1 MKELLYKKIF
11 SSVKAVVLAFA
22 LLVLMVPVTAS
33 AAEIKISATGGT
45 IETGQTITV
54 TLNLSSSATIGA
66 YRFYLTYDSSVV
78 EYVPSDGD
86 ANFCNG
92 GNGTLIFVGDP
103 YAKSDSCSIK
113 FKGVSAGSSKLTVS
127 YDAGDILDSDYNDMT
142 VSASS
147 GTITVNAPREA
158 STDATLK
165 SLTVG
170 EGSLSPA
177 FSSGGTSYSMS
188 VGADVDKLTINA
200 KANSEYAKVAI
211 SGNSLKEGANAVKI
225 VVTAESGATK
235 TYTIN
240 VEKAKATPTPS
251 PEPTN
256 TPTPTPTP
264 TPGVEV
270 SVNKLTTDADG
281 NVSQVAET
289 LTVSDEITVNVPDGF
304 ELTGVTVQGV
314 AVEALKLNDGN
325 LILVQLSD
333 DKLYVYDSVNKTF
346 EEYQTIDT
354 ASRHFRI
361 SMAPVEE
368 IPAGYSLTTV
378 KIGNTTY
385 PAYRISAE
393 DEFVLVYAEG
403 SIWYKYDT
411 VEGTIQR
418 YDESEDKIVVVTA
431 TPMPTATPGPTNEPT
446 GTTPV
451 STPASANP
459 GDKQESNT
467 MTIIKLVIIIV
478 VFLLA
483 ILFMILYVRERNRN
497 LSYIADEE
505 SFYEEEEEDAGV
517 DVNPGVTFEDLGD
530 AEPDEPEFDEADMND
545 EAAGAVDVDYESMMD
560 EFALVDDTED
570 YAFDYSDEEV

>member
-1 MKELLYKKIF
+1 MKEIILNKIF
-11 SSVKAVVLAFA
+11 SLVKAAALAFA
-22 LLVLMVPVTAS
+22 LLVLIVPVTAS

-45 IETGQTITV
+45 IETGQTVTV
-54 TLNLSSSATIGA
+54 TLNLSSSSTIGA

-103 YAKSDSCSIK
+103 YAKSDSCSVK
-113 FKGVSAGSSKLTVS
+113 FKGVKAGSSKLTVS

-177 FSSGGTSYSMS
+177 FSSGVISYSMS
-188 VGADVDKLTINA
+188 VGAGVDALTINA

-211 SGNSLKEGANAVKI
+211 SGNSLKEGSNAVKI

-251 PEPTN
+251 PEPTS
-256 TPTPTPTP
+256 TPTPSPSP

-270 SVNKLTTDADG
+270 SVNKITSDADG
-281 NVSQVAET
+281 NVSQVAEI
-289 LTVSDEITVNVPDGF
+289 LTVSDEITVNAPDGF

-325 LILVQLSD
+325 LVLVQLSD

-354 ASRHFRI
+354 AARHFRI
-361 SMAPVEE
+361 SMAPAEE
-368 IPAGYSLTTV
+368 IPAGYSLTAV
-378 KIGNTTY
+378 KIGSATY
-385 PAYRISAE
+385 PAYHISEE

-418 YDESEDKIVVVTA
+418 YDESEDKVVVVTA
-431 TPMPTATPGPTNEPT
+431 TPMPTATPGLNGNSTE
-446 GTTPV
+446 TTPV
-451 STPASANP
+451 STPASAN
-459 GDKQESNT
+459 GTDKQESNT
-467 MTIIKLVIIIV
+467 MTTIKLIIIIV

-497 LSYIADEE
+497 FAFLEDEE
-505 SFYEEEEEDAGV
+505 SYYEDEESEADVEYESEADVEYESEADVEYESEADETVGEEE
-517 DVNPGVTFEDLGD
+517 
-530 AEPDEPEFDEADMND
+530 
-545 EAAGAVDVDYESMMD
+545 
-560 EFALVDDTED
+560 
-570 YAFDYSDEEV
+570 